1 MPTTTTTQVPSQ
13 RRQQFVTTVLA
24 NERLCR
30 DHYRLTL
37 KLLQFPPTEPGYF
50 IQISCRDLDHDYTPA
65 LSFPNGTEQES
76 DWQDGQRLDTRSAS
90 SGQACGIELM
100 SPLAMLRRPFS
111 LAGRRDTASGVE
123 LDIIHRIVGV
133 GTDWLAKLNPD
144 DRVQILG
151 PLGNAF
157 TLPKPGGLALMV
169 GGGVGIPPM
178 LYLADA
184 LNRGECRGLAF
195 CGALTRDLL
204 PLTVTDDA
212 PAPSADATDP
222 LLNIAE
228 FARHGIPAVITTD
241 DGSYGFRGYVTQAL
255 ERYLD
260 FALADPAARARAT
273 IYTCGPEPMM
283 RRVAEIAAA
292 RNIECQVAVERAMA
306 CGMGTCQSCCIK
318 VRKPDPSMPPLPGKD
333 WCYRLACTDGPVF
346 RGSEL
351 LW

>member
-1 MPTTTTTQVPSQ
+1 MIATKPL
-13 RRQQFVTTVLA
+13 RHREQFVTTVLA
-24 NERLCR
+24 NQRLCR

-37 KLLQFPPTEPGYF
+37 GLPHFPPTEPGHF
-50 IQISCRDLDHDYTPA
+50 IQISCRDLDQDYSPEHETAWDEGRP
-65 LSFPNGTEQES
+65 
-76 DWQDGQRLDTRSAS
+76 LD
-90 SGQACGIELM
+90 ACGIELM

-111 LAGRRDTASGVE
+111 LAGRRDTPSGVE

-133 GTDWLAKLNPD
+133 GTDWLAKLKTD
-144 DRVQILG
+144 DLVHILG
-151 PLGNAF
+151 PLGNTF
-157 TLPKPGGLALMV
+157 TLPEPGGVALLV

-184 LNRGECRGLAF
+184 LNSAERRGVAF

-204 PLTVTDDA
+204 PLTVTADA
-212 PAPSADATDP
+212 PTPAGDSTEP
-222 LLNIAE
+222 LKNIAE
-228 FARHGIPAVITTD
+228 FARNGIPAVITTD

-255 ERYLD
+255 DRYLEGPGP
-260 FALADPAARARAT
+260 LTPRPI

-283 RRVAEIAAA
+283 RRVADIAAS
-292 RNIECQVAVERAMA
+292 RSIECQVAVERAMA

-318 VRKPDPSMPPLPGKD
+318 VRKPDPSRPPLPGKE